1 MKIQC
6 RSVGIMYKRTTT
18 AKGFAL
24 EMKSDNSILF
34 AQRRSPDEAGSLTP
48 ALGPF
53 AKGKPGKHQ
62 VP

>member
-1 MKIQC
+1 
-6 RSVGIMYKRTTT
+6 MYKRTTT